1 MKLKKIVKTALDQ
14 LEKGNYTLEDVYTL
28 SYRESIHDN
37 IFFEYSSNGI
47 IKEVTYKE
55 ALHSID
61 VETNNLCRILKD
73 YPQDSVVGI
82 KLENSPEWIT
92 TFWAILRAGFI
103 PYLVNTKIVDQFN
116 EAALK
121 NAKAVAVI
129 SKTPFM
135 DFKFINVDDLLE
147 ESEPTK
153 NTRKFADKLMLSTSG
168 TTKNPKICVYDGR
181 AITNHLL
188 NARHIVKTNPGIIS
202 TYNGRLK
209 HLAFLPFYH
218 IFGLCAVLTWFN
230 AFGQTFVFLND
241 LSPKTLKNTILRH
254 EVTHIFAVPVLFDS
268 AVKSILREVNKRD
281 EKTIAKFNKGIA
293 LSNKLQSRFPR
304 LGMSFAKKAFKEIR
318 EQAFGDS
325 IRFLITG
332 GGFISKETLTVL
344 NGLGYPLF
352 NGYGMSELGIAS
364 VELSKKANIRNEA
377 LIGKP
382 LPSIEYKLETHENG
396 SDELLV
402 RGSSLCIEI
411 IDGDNVIKREKD
423 EWFHTKDAA
432 VKEKHGYRLVGRV
445 DDIVVDDSG
454 ELISPEVVES
464 SFTISEAKCVAFVKN
479 DGNNCLILEFAE
491 HTPNVKKRNAFMKA
505 VKQNASLKSVYQI
518 AEFYEIVGQ
527 RIPLALE
534 CKIKHRDLNNMFKA
548 NPEAFVKYDIKTLE
562 ETSVEEVLTKDIE
575 ETLVS
580 VIEVFASVFE
590 MDIKDIN
597 KDTHFLYDLSGTSI
611 QYFSLLTELSN
622 KMEVEIG
629 YDSEAPLATPLDFA
643 KYIVENK

>member
-1 MKLKKIVKTALDQ
+1 MSLQKVVKNLLDR
-14 LEKGNYTLEDVYTL
+14 LENSNYTMEDVFAL
-28 SYRESIHDN
+28 SYREEIHEN
-37 IFFEYSSNGI
+37 IFFEYSDNGI

-55 ALHSID
+55 ALHTIE

-73 YPQDSVVGI
+73 YPQDSVVAI
-82 KLENSPEWIT
+82 KLDNSPEWIT
-92 TFWAILRAGFI
+92 TFWAILKAGFT

-116 EAALK
+116 NTALK
-121 NAKAVAVI
+121 NANAVAVI
-129 SKTPFM
+129 SKSPFM

-147 ESEPTK
+147 ENEK
-153 NTRKFADKLMLSTSG
+153 VECTRKFGDRLMLSTSG
-168 TTKNPKICVYDGR
+168 TTKNPKICVYDGK

-188 NARHIVKTNPGIIS
+188 NARHIVKTNPDIIS

-218 IFGLCAVLTWFN
+218 VFGLCAVLTWFN

-241 LSPKTLKNTILRH
+241 LSPKTLKNTVMRH

-268 AVKSILREVNKRD
+268 AVKAILREVNKRD

-293 LSNKLQSRFPR
+293 LSNKLQSKFPR
-304 LGMSFAKKAFKEIR
+304 LGLAFAKKAFKEIR
-318 EQAFGDS
+318 EQAFGNS
-325 IRFLITG
+325 IRFLISG
-332 GGFISKETLTVL
+332 GGFISKETLTIL
-344 NGLGYPLF
+344 NGLGYPIY

-364 VELSKKANIRNEA
+364 VELSFNASIRNDA

-382 LPSIEYKLETHENG
+382 FPSIEYKLEAHENG
-396 SDELLV
+396 SDELLI

-411 IDGDNVIKREKD
+411 IDGDNIIKRTPE

-432 VKEKHGYRLVGRV
+432 IKEKNGYRLVGRV

-464 SFTISEAKCVAFVKN
+464 SFNISEAKCVAFVKN
-479 DGNNCLILEFAE
+479 NGNNCLILEFKDK
-491 HTPNVKKRNAFMKA
+491 TPNIKKRSAFAKA

-518 AEFYEIVGQ
+518 AEFYEIVGAN
-527 RIPLALE
+527 IPLALE
-534 CKIKHRDLNNMFKA
+534 CKIKHRELNNMFKDKK
-548 NPEAFVKYDIKTLE
+548 ELFVKYDIKSLE
-562 ETSVEEVLTKDIE
+562 NESEEEVLSKDIE
-575 ETLVS
+575 ETLVT

-590 MDIKDIN
+590 VEAKDIN

-611 QYFSLLTELSN
+611 QYFSLLTELGN
-622 KMEVEIG
+622 KMDVEIG
-629 YDSEAPLATPLDFA
+629 YDSESPLATPLDFA